1 VRGVS
6 VLTSDACDPGDPY
19 PQMSALPWPL
29 AFHRDPARESR
40 GACGSLIRL
49 EATVV
54 RDLIRLY
61 LGELVGRRDK
71 TDIFVLRHQPG
82 KTAIE

>member
-6 VLTSDACDPGDPY
+6 VLTSDACGSEDPY

-29 AFHRDPARESR
+29 VFHQDLARESR

-49 EATVV
+49 ETTAV

-61 LGELVGRRDK
+61 LGEFVGRRDK
-71 TDIFVLRHQPG
+71 ADIFVLRHQPG